1 MKAQTQFNE
10 SLFTDIL
17 VDENNN
23 LLDLDDFFNC
33 SNVKNIKKLNKNTY
47 SLMLDNKQLSVIY
60 RKVKSVFTYYIL
72 EII

>member
-10 SLFTDIL
+10 SLFTDVL
-17 VDENNN
+17 VDEKNN
-23 LLDLDDFFNC
+23 LLSLEDCFDC
-33 SNVKNIKKLNKNTY
+33 SNIQNIKKLNRNTY
-47 SLMLDNKQLSVIY
+47 SLMLDDKQLSVIY